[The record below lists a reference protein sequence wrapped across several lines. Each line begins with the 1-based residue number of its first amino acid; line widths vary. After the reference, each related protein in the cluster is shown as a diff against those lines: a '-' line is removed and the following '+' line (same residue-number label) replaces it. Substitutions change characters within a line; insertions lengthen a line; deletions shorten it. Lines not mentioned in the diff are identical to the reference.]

1 MNERFPQLFWG
12 LTVVTIGLVIVG
24 FLTTSAIK
32 TVKRTADVV
41 TVTGSARQTVQSDLV
56 QWGASVYANA
66 MTMQEGY
73 AVLAR
78 YESRFRAF
86 LRERHVPDSVIVFSG
101 VSQRDMVE
109 RAQKRSRTGDMEY
122 ESKFIGYQLT
132 QRFDIQSSAVDSIAA
147 IARDI
152 TQLVGEGIPL
162 NSEPPRYYYTRLN
175 DLRVELLGEATK
187 DARMRAEKI
196 IGGAGGRIGNLRN
209 ARMGVFQ
216 VTAPNSRDVS
226 DYGIYDTSTIE
237 KDVTAVVSVTFS
249 LE

>member
-12 LTVVTIGLVIVG
+12 LAVVTIGLVIVG
-24 FLTTSAIK
+24 FQTTSAIK
-32 TVKRTADVV
+32 AVKRTADVV

-56 QWGASVYANA
+56 QWGASVYANE

-73 AVLAR
+73 ARLEGYR
-78 YESRFRAF
+78 TRIKAF
-86 LRERHVPDSVIVFSG
+86 LRERRVPESEIVFSG
-101 VSQRDMVE
+101 VTQRDMVE
-109 RAQKRSRTGDMEY
+109 RSPRKSRTGEMEY

-132 QRFDIQSSAVDSIAA
+132 QRFDVKSPQVDSIAA

-152 TQLVGEGIPL
+152 TKLIGEGMPL
-162 NSEPPRYYYTRLN
+162 NSEPPRYYYTKLN
-175 DLRVELLGEATK
+175 DLRVSLLGEATK
-187 DARMRAEKI
+187 DARLRAETI
-196 IGGAGGRIGNLRN
+196 SEAAGGDIGKLRS

-237 KDVTAVVSVTFS
+237 KDVNAVVTVTFS

>member
-1 MNERFPQLFWG
+1 MNERFPQFFWG

-41 TVTGSARQTVQSDLV
+41 TVTGSARQSVQSDLV
-56 QWGASVYANA
+56 QWGASVYANE

-73 AVLAR
+73 ARLEGYR
-78 YESRFRAF
+78 NRIRSF
-86 LRERHVPDSVIVFSG
+86 LRERRVPDSVIVFSG

-109 RAQKRSRTGDMEY
+109 RSQKRSRTGDIEY

-132 QRFDIQSSAVDSIAA
+132 QRFDIQSAQVDSIAA

-162 NSEPPRYYYTRLN
+162 NSEPPRYYYTKLN

-187 DARMRAEKI
+187 DARLRAEKI
-196 IGGAGGRIGNLRN
+196 TDGAGGKIGNLRS

-226 DYGIYDTSTIE
+226 GYGIYDTSTIE